1 MRSFPGSKLFTAIL
15 VVLVLLLASCGK
27 LTRVSAQSA
36 NRSAAPIPTPNEK
49 FRPVFKAMDSSKEFA
64 AVRDICP
71 STVVPAKSV
80 ASGYWP
86 GKCSDDPLKCFE
98 ECKANNGGSC
108 YALARLIEKDDESS
122 GDYPDRLYLRACEL
136 GIVSGCT
143 NRAARMLELYPDD
156 KKIEKCTTDTF
167 EKTCSLEDPWGCT
180 MFAWALT
187 LGRGRDIDLEEALKM
202 AGKACKYGEMDTA
215 CPQSK
220 KLIDLI
226 RIIQKKSDPKPAGTP

>member
-1 MRSFPGSKLFTAIL
+1 MRSFRGAKLITAIM
-15 VVLVLLLASCGK
+15 VVLVPLLASCGK
-27 LTRVSAQSA
+27 LTKVSAQSA
-36 NRSAAPIPTPNEK
+36 NRNGAPAPTPNEK
-49 FRPVFKAMDSSKEFA
+49 FREVFRAMDSTPKFA
-64 AVRDICP
+64 ALRTICP
-71 STVVPAKSV
+71 SAVVPEKPV
-80 ASGYWP
+80 DSGYRR
-86 GKCSDDPLKCFE
+86 GKCSDDPLKCLE
-98 ECKANNGGSC
+98 ECKANKGGSC
-108 YALARLIEKDDESS
+108 YALATLIEREDESP

-136 GIVSGCT
+136 GVVSGCT
-143 NRAARMLELYPDD
+143 NRAARVLEKYPDD
-156 KKIEKCTTDTF
+156 RKIEKCATDTF

-226 RIIQKKSDPKPAGTP
+226 KRIQKDSDPKPAGTP